1 MLINKTCK
9 FYVKLLKKK
18 TFYDS
23 IFKSHVNM
31 HMQLIGE
38 TDMKN
43 KQHWES
49 KTKYKLKHLKQTGI
63 KYVLWTLSVNQL
75 EYVKHLFSKAICDMY
90 PILKC
95 LKAEKQYRKKSY
107 IYRALNKKEKKILD
121 EFHVKYYVAKHK
133 IVLNQ

>member
-1 MLINKTCK
+1 
-9 FYVKLLKKK
+9 
-18 TFYDS
+18 
-23 IFKSHVNM
+23 M

-75 EYVKHLFSKAICDMY
+75 EYVKHLYPVEPGLYRIQTKIFSKAICDMY